1 MSPIEQAEQI
11 IRTHRIDCTGLGE
24 VACTCRNPSGWMSW
38 SDYYRHITQALA
50 DAGVLRDSKASAAID
65 SKATAAIDRVRAL
78 HYPNTT
84 FGICVEDGDRW
95 PCPTIR
101 TLDEDPT

>member
-65 SKATAAIDRVRAL
+65 RVRAL
-78 HYPNTT
+78 HYPNVT

-95 PCPTIR
+95 PCPTSR
-101 TLDEDPT
+101 ALDGEGA